1 MRSAIASAVSRV
13 RSRRSSTRSA
23 AERAANTRRASAS
36 RSSVRRASASS
47 ASCRRRATS
56 ASCAWASSRAA
67 RAAVAAL
74 SAPAS
79 SSRRARTSS
88 RASSQRASTV
98 WRSRRSCSS
107 AASAWRLSGRRRE
120 RASRSTSRA
129 RSRLSCVRSSLS
141 CARRRRLRCLPR
153 PAASSMSRRRS
164 RGLEV
169 TIASTRPWETT
180 ECDSLPRP
188 VSERTSRMS
197 TRRQRAPLRRYSPSP
212 LRSRRRRIEIS
223 PSGRSTAPSELS
235 STSSTSAA
243 ERACTP
249 LPPPKMT
256 SCIDCPRTA
265 SGDCSPIAHRTASV
279 TLDLP
284 EPLGPT
290 TTDTPEAKSSFV
302 RSGNDLKPLRVS
314 DLRCISGSSRGIG
327 RAPARRRRR
336 QARTQ
341 GGRCAGGTAPT
352 EDAA

>member
-1 MRSAIASAVSRV
+1 VQLGRLGLAL
-13 RSRRSSTRSA
+13 
-23 AERAANTRRASAS
+23 ERAQ
-36 RSSVRRASASS
+36 
-47 ASCRRRATS
+47 
-56 ASCAWASSRAA
+56 A
-67 RAAVAAL
+67 RPGLAL
-74 SAPAS
+74 DV
-79 SSRRARTSS
+79 
-88 RASSQRASTV
+88 QRAIEV
-98 WRSRRSCSS
+98 V
-107 AASAWRLSGRRRE
+107 L
-120 RASRSTSRA
+120 RA
-129 RSRLSCVRSSLS
+129 LELS

-197 TRRQRAPLRRYSPSP
+197 TSRQRAPLRRYSPSP

-235 STSSTSAA
+235 STSSTSAD
-243 ERACTP
+243 ERAWTP

-279 TLDLP
+279 TFDLP

-314 DLRCISGSSRGIG
+314 DLRCIQSSNSSSS
-327 RAPARRRRR
+327 A
-336 QARTQ
+336 
-341 GGRCAGGTAPT
+341 
-352 EDAA
+352 E